1 MFPIRWNFPFR
12 KKDGSVVN
20 ISDAMSGGGGE
31 SELPPH
37 NIGDAGKL
45 LKVNNE
51 GNLAWADEDVELPT
65 YSSEEAG
72 KVLAVDNEGNLEW
85 VTVTS
90 SRDNRYEEVD
100 SNIPNKT
107 FSSSAKEVTT

>member
-1 MFPIRWNFPFR
+1 MFPVNWNFPFR
-12 KKDGSVVN
+12 KKDGSLVN
-20 ISDAMSGGGGE
+20 IADAMSGGGGE

-37 NIGDAGKL
+37 SIADAGKL

-51 GNLAWADEDVELPT
+51 GNLAWADEDVELPS
-65 YSSEEAG
+65 YSTEEAG

-90 SRDNRYEEVD
+90 SRDNRYEEA
-100 SNIPNKT
+100 S
-107 FSSSAKEVTT
+107 TTVYNNTVNSDAIGG